1 MHKGSRS
8 RVFAVLFDIVWVI
21 IAMTLGILLRFE
33 GNGAIQ
39 WNTGYFLRYCVLG
52 ICTYIPV
59 FILGGIYSILWKY
72 AGGRELAMLTGLS
85 ILAGFLG
92 LVISR
97 ILGLGLSWAVL
108 CIACVLVIALTGGAR
123 MLVRA
128 YRPRMRKG
136 DKKGTPVKYKRLM
149 IVGAG
154 SAGAYV
160 IKTCNRNKSAIGEP
174 ILAVDDD
181 PAKQGL
187 KIQNIPIRGNCEN
200 IPTLAVKY
208 GIDEII
214 IAISAL
220 YNVNMDRVAELCGR
234 TRCRVRVLSQIQG
247 IGKMAEKFQLRELEI
262 SDLLSREETHLKTEE
277 ISSYLTDKVILV
289 SGGGGSIGSELC
301 RQIVKFAP
309 KLLVVF
315 DIYENTVYDLECELK
330 RMYNGECH
338 FQAEIGSICDSR
350 RLREVFAHY
359 RPQVVF
365 HAAAHKHVPLMEFS
379 PKEAVNNNVF
389 GTQNLIETAQEF
401 GVERFVMLST
411 DKAVNPTNVMGATK
425 RINEMM
431 VQLAAQAGKMKCMA
445 VRFGN
450 VLGSHG
456 SVVPLF
462 QAQIRGGGPVTVT
475 HPDIVRYFMTI
486 PEAAQLVLQAGGL
499 AQSGCTYVLDM
510 GEPIRILDLAKKII
524 RFYGYTPG
532 EDMPIQF
539 TGLRPGE
546 KMYEEL
552 MTEEERGKLIKTS
565 HEKIFVAPLLHIERA
580 DFEQKLARLG
590 KVSYNEAAEEADVQ
604 KVMKEIVPSYQWT
617 EKSDTSQKQ
626 EA

>member
-1 MHKGSRS
+1 
-8 RVFAVLFDIVWVI
+8 
-21 IAMTLGILLRFE
+21 
-33 GNGAIQ
+33 
-39 WNTGYFLRYCVLG
+39 
-52 ICTYIPV
+52 
-59 FILGGIYSILWKY
+59 
-72 AGGRELAMLTGLS
+72 
-85 ILAGFLG
+85 
-92 LVISR
+92 
-97 ILGLGLSWAVL
+97 
-108 CIACVLVIALTGGAR
+108 
-123 MLVRA
+123 
-128 YRPRMRKG
+128 
-136 DKKGTPVKYKRLM
+136 
-149 IVGAG
+149 
-154 SAGAYV
+154 
-160 IKTCNRNKSAIGEP
+160 
-174 ILAVDDD
+174 
-181 PAKQGL
+181 
-187 KIQNIPIRGNCEN
+187 
-200 IPTLAVKY
+200 
-208 GIDEII
+208 
-214 IAISAL
+214 
-220 YNVNMDRVAELCGR
+220 
-234 TRCRVRVLSQIQG
+234 
-247 IGKMAEKFQLRELEI
+247 
-262 SDLLSREETHLKTEE
+262 
-277 ISSYLTDKVILV
+277 
-289 SGGGGSIGSELC
+289 
-301 RQIVKFAP
+301 
-309 KLLVVF
+309 
-315 DIYENTVYDLECELK
+315 
-330 RMYNGECH
+330 
-338 FQAEIGSICDSR
+338 
-350 RLREVFAHY
+350 
-359 RPQVVF
+359 
-365 HAAAHKHVPLMEFS
+365 
-379 PKEAVNNNVF
+379 
-389 GTQNLIETAQEF
+389 
-401 GVERFVMLST
+401 MLST

-462 QAQIRGGGPVTVT
+462 QAQIKSGGPVTVT

-565 HEKIFVAPLLHIERA
+565 HEKIFVAPLLHIDRA

-617 EKSDTSQKQ
+617 GESDTSQKQ

>member
-1 MHKGSRS
+1 MYKGNRS
-8 RVFAVLFDIVWVI
+8 RVFAVLLDVICVIV
-21 IAMTLGILLRFE
+21 AMTLGILLRFE
-33 GNGAIQ
+33 GGGIAQ
-39 WNTGYFLRYCVLG
+39 WETGQFLGYYILG
-52 ICTYIPV
+52 VCTYIPV
-59 FILGGIYSILWKY
+59 FILGGIYSVLWKY
-72 AGGRELAMLTGLS
+72 AGGRELALLAGLS
-85 ILAGFLG
+85 GLAG
-92 LVISR
+92 
-97 ILGLGLSWAVL
+97 ILGLILSRIFGWGFSWAVL
-108 CIACVLVIALTGGAR
+108 CIACVLMIALAGGYRLLA
-123 MLVRA
+123 RA
-128 YRPRMRKG
+128 YRPRMYKWG
-136 DKKGTPVKYKRLM
+136 KKGKPVKYKRLM

-160 IKTCNRNKSAIGEP
+160 IKTCNRNKNAIGEP
-174 ILAVDDD
+174 VVAVDDD

-187 KIQNIPIRGNCEN
+187 RIQNIPIRGNCEN
-200 IPTLAVKY
+200 IPFLAVKY

-220 YNVNMDRVAELCGR
+220 QNVNMDRVAELCGK
-234 TRCRVRVLSQIQG
+234 TRCRVRVFSQIQRV
-247 IGKMAEKFQLRELEI
+247 GKGAERFQLRELDI
-262 SDLLSREETHLKTEE
+262 SDLLSREETHLETEE
-277 ISSYLTDKVILV
+277 ISSYLTDRVILV

-301 RQIVKFAP
+301 RQIAKFAP

-315 DIYENTVYDLECELK
+315 DVYENTVYDLECELK
-330 RMYNGECH
+330 RVYNGDCH

-350 RLREVFAHY
+350 RLREVFSHY

-389 GTQNLIETAQEF
+389 GTQNLIKTAQEF

-431 VQLAAQAGKMKCMA
+431 VQLAAQEGTMKCMA

-462 QAQIRGGGPVTVT
+462 QAQIKSGGPVTVT

-499 AQSGCTYVLDM
+499 AQNGCTYVLDM
-510 GEPIRILDLAKKII
+510 GEPVRILDLAKKII

-552 MTEEERGKLIKTS
+552 MTKEEREQLIKTS
-565 HEKIFVAPLLHIERA
+565 HEKIFVAPLVHIERA
-580 DFEQKLARLG
+580 DFGQKLARLG
-590 KVSYNEAAEEADVQ
+590 KVSHDEAAEERDVQ
-604 KVMKEIVPSYQWT
+604 KVMKEIVPSYQWK
-617 EKSDTSQKQ
+617 ESKNVDY
-626 EA
+626 

>member
-1 MHKGSRS
+1 MYKGNRS
-8 RVFAVLFDIVWVI
+8 RVFAVLLDIICVI
-21 IAMTLGILLRFE
+21 VAMTLGILLRFE
-33 GNGAIQ
+33 GGGIAQ
-39 WNTGYFLRYCVLG
+39 WETGQFWGYYILG
-52 ICTYIPV
+52 VCTYIPV
-59 FILGGIYSILWKY
+59 FILGGIYSVLWKY
-72 AGGRELAMLTGLS
+72 AGGRELALLAGLS
-85 ILAGFLG
+85 GLAG
-92 LVISR
+92 
-97 ILGLGLSWAVL
+97 ILGLILSRIFGWGFSWAVL
-108 CIACVLVIALTGGAR
+108 CIACVLVIAFMGGYRLLA
-123 MLVRA
+123 RA
-128 YRPRMRKG
+128 YRPSMYKWG
-136 DKKGTPVKYKRLM
+136 KKGKPVKYKRLM

-160 IKTCNRNKSAIGEP
+160 IKACNRNKNAIGEP
-174 ILAVDDD
+174 VVAVDDD

-200 IPTLAVKY
+200 IPLLAVKY

-220 YNVNMDRVAELCGR
+220 HNVNMDRVAELCGK

-247 IGKMAEKFQLRELEI
+247 IGKAAEKFQLRELEI
-262 SDLLSREETHLKTEE
+262 SDLLSREKTEE

-462 QAQIRGGGPVTVT
+462 QAQIKSGGPVTVT

-552 MTEEERGKLIKTS
+552 MTKEEREQLIKTS

-580 DFEQKLARLG
+580 DFEQKLSRLAEI
-590 KVSYNEAAEEADVQ
+590 SRNEEAKEEDVQ
-604 KVMKEIVPSYQWT
+604 QVIKEIVPSYQWQDQRAAKRGGVL
-617 EKSDTSQKQ
+617 E
-626 EA
+626 